1 MGVEPR
7 GARLAPPR
15 LRRASLVRRRL
26 LRLLDERFTAP
37 VTVVVAPAGFGKT
50 TLLAQAVA
58 ENRRHA
64 ADLRDVWLTCCADD
78 AAGSSLIDGL
88 CRALG
93 VLSAGGPAAGIER
106 LVEATWHRSPAE
118 VVFLVDDVHEIAPD
132 SPGTAALAQLVAA
145 VPRNVHFVFAGRQP
159 PPIALS
165 RQEVLGQVVRIG
177 ESDLLFTDDE
187 LAAFASLREVP
198 GRQLAGC
205 GGWPALAE
213 LAASAVPSVAGDFL
227 WEEVLDGIPEEARR
241 ELALLAHVGAVDDAL
256 ATAVLGRAV
265 DVAELTAHLPL
276 VAATAAGGRQIHAL
290 WRPHVAK
297 FVGPAEVAEA
307 RRRAGVALAGA
318 GDPATAVRLLV
329 DAGAWDDVTDVVV
342 DVLGAAHPPVA
353 GDLVAAWLGRLP
365 DHLADGPLARLM
377 GAVATVQTDPRSAA
391 RLLGEAADAF
401 RAEGNPAGELACM
414 AQLGQLAWWAEDP
427 TTLARLMARLFEL
440 EVEGVTHAGP
450 LACLAR
456 ALVADLT
463 ANCDLVLAEL
473 DRIPAG
479 SLSAVSQSMLDWLR
493 ASSLN
498 HLGRLNEG
506 RAAAEAALAHASPLI
521 APMVE
526 STLLQAM
533 WFAGRV
539 DEVLDRMPALL
550 DATAAIGQRDYT
562 ALLAS
567 TCCLAFA
574 ADGRLDEAERQLALA
589 RREAA
594 TPDTPL
600 VDVNLAIATAAV
612 AVARGDEAAAAQ
624 ALDEHLGRAPGDVLT
639 GLAAYPRQRS
649 LVLWYVLVPSTRP
662 AWDAADLGPCYEV
675 ARDLARRLVVARSGN
690 PAALPDA
697 PLPEP
702 GVVRSA
708 VPLRWITELALAHI
722 DAGRQDGWGLL
733 DAVWP
738 RAQPD
743 VRRHADAVP
752 PGPGASPGPGP
763 GPSLGRPARTA
774 LSRLPVPPA
783 GRLEL
788 RLLGPVSLARD
799 GRLTDA
805 PEWRRERVRALLAH
819 LTLHGAASRERLGED
834 LWPGL
839 EPAAQSR
846 NLRVTLTHLLR
857 VLEPDRSERDAAF
870 LVRSH
875 GSGLLLRREGGYLDT
890 DVWRFD
896 ALVRRAS
903 DADAAGN
910 PSVAL
915 DAMEQAVALW
925 RDDPVE
931 LSSHPWA
938 VPEIEGRRL
947 RLVEMATRAGEL
959 LLARSD
965 PTRAV
970 AMGEAAL
977 RGDPYVERA
986 HRVVIAAH
994 VGSSQHRAAGRAVD
1008 RYRDVLA
1015 ELGTPPAEIDRELAR
1030 LGRRSDA
1037 PSPPSGL
1044 ITDLAG

>member
-1 MGVEPR
+1 MGAGQR
-7 GARLAPPR
+7 GARLEPPR
-15 LRRASLVRRRL
+15 LRRTSLVRRRL
-26 LRLLDERFTAP
+26 LRLLDQRFATP

-64 ADLRDVWLTCCADD
+64 AELHDVWLTCSADD
-78 AAGSSLIDGL
+78 AAGSPLIDGL

-93 VLSAGGPAAGIER
+93 VPSAGGAAAGIER

-118 VVFLVDDVHEIAPD
+118 VVFVIDDVHEIAPG
-132 SPGTAALAQLVAA
+132 SPGTAVLAQVVAA
-145 VPRNVHFVFAGRQP
+145 MPRNVHFVFSGRQDP
-159 PPIALS
+159 PLALS
-165 RQEVLGQVVRIG
+165 RLEVLGNVVRIG
-177 ESDLLFTDDE
+177 ESDLRFTEDE
-187 LAAFASLREVP
+187 LDEFASLRAVP
-198 GRQLAGC
+198 GRQLAGS

-213 LAASAVPSVAGDFL
+213 LAASAVPSVAAAFL
-227 WEEVLDGIPEEARR
+227 WEEVLDAIPAATRR

-256 ATAVLGRAV
+256 ASAVLGRTV

-276 VAATAAGGRQIHAL
+276 VASTAAGSRQIHAL
-290 WRPHVAK
+290 WRPHAAK
-297 FVGPAEVAEA
+297 LVGPAEIAEA

-318 GDPATAVRLLV
+318 GDPATAVRLLA
-329 DAGAWDDVTDVVV
+329 DAGAWDDVTGVVV

-377 GAVATVQTDPRSAA
+377 GAVATVQTAPGAAA

-427 TTLARLMARLFEL
+427 TTLARLMGRLFEL
-440 EVEGVTHAGP
+440 EALGVANAGP

-456 ALVADLT
+456 ALIADLS
-463 ANCDLVLAEL
+463 ADADRVLAEI
-473 DRIPAG
+473 DDIPAG
-479 SLSAVSQSMLDWLR
+479 SLSAVSQSMVDWLR
-493 ASSLN
+493 ASTLN

-506 RAAAEAALAHASPLI
+506 LAAAEASLAHASPLI

-526 STLLQAM
+526 STRLQAL
-533 WFAGRV
+533 WFAGRI

-574 ADGRLDEAERQLALA
+574 ADGRLAEAERHLALA
-589 RREAA
+589 RRVAA
-594 TPDTPL
+594 SPDTPL

-612 AVARGDEAAAAQ
+612 AVARGDEAAAAT
-624 ALDEHLGRAPGDVLT
+624 ALEEHLGRASGDVLT

-649 LVLWYVLVPSTRP
+649 LVLWYVLVPSSRP
-662 AWDAADLGPCYEV
+662 AWEAASLGPCYDV
-675 ARDLARRLVVARSGN
+675 ARDLARRIVTGRSDQ
-690 PAALPDA
+690 PAALPEA

-702 GVVRSA
+702 DIVRAA
-708 VPLRWITELALAHI
+708 VPLPWITELALAHI
-722 DAGRQDGWGLL
+722 DAGRQDGWALL

-743 VRRHADAVP
+743 VRQHAD
-752 PGPGASPGPGP
+752 GQDRSP
-763 GPSLGRPARTA
+763 LGRPARTA
-774 LSRLPVPPA
+774 LARLPVPPA
-783 GRLEL
+783 SRLEL
-788 RLLGPVSLARD
+788 RLLGHVELARD
-799 GRLTDA
+799 GELTEV
-805 PEWRRERVRALLAH
+805 PEWRRERVRALLAY
-819 LTLHGAASRERLGED
+819 LTLHGAASRERLGD
-834 LWPGL
+834 ALWPEL
-839 EPAAQSR
+839 EPGAQSR

-857 VLEPDRSERDAAF
+857 VLEPDRGDRDAAF

-875 GSGLLLRREGGYLDT
+875 GSGLLLRHEGGYLDT
-890 DVWRFD
+890 DIWRFD
-896 ALVRRAS
+896 ALVRKAR

-915 DAMEQAVALW
+915 EAMEQVVALW

-931 LSSHPWA
+931 LAAHAWA
-938 VPEIEGRRL
+938 VPEIEHRRL

-959 LLARSD
+959 LLARAD
-965 PTRAV
+965 LTRAV

-977 RGDPYVERA
+977 RCDPYVERA
-986 HRVVIAAH
+986 HRVVVAAQLAA
-994 VGSSQHRAAGRAVD
+994 SQHSAARRAVE

-1015 ELGTPPAEIDRELAR
+1015 EVGTSPAEIDNELAR
-1030 LGRRSDA
+1030 FRRRSTA
-1037 PSPPSGL
+1037 PTPPPHV
-1044 ITDLAG
+1044 ITDLAV